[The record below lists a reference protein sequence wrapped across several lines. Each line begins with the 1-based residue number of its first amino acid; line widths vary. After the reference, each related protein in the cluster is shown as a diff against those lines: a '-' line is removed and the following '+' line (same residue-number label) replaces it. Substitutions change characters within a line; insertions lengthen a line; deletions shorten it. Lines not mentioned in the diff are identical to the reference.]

1 MFPEYFLVGNY
12 HHVLGASP
20 DGDGWEVCWKLDG
33 KLGGGDGAT
42 VWLSSGSGSADGP
55 VSTNEGFRDPKS
67 SFGVRFSGG
76 SIFSGS
82 IGSALS
88 GSASSSS
95 LAFLFFL
102 FFLPFSFLGE
112 SSQLDDVSSLGD
124 VSSLAVVSSDDS
136 EEPSRLA
143 MSMPFDATLAPGL
156 LSPQP
161 SQNVR

>member
-1 MFPEYFLVGNY
+1 MRSGRSCARL
-12 HHVLGASP
+12 
-20 DGDGWEVCWKLDG
+20 EVCWKLDWKLEG
-33 KLGGGDGAT
+33 KLGGADAT

-55 VSTNEGFRDPKS
+55 VSTNEGFWDPKLS
-67 SFGVRFSGG
+67 LGVMLSGG

-82 IGSALS
+82 RGAALS

-95 LAFLFFL
+95 SSLLFLLFL
-102 FFLPFSFLGE
+102 LFLPFSFLGD

-143 MSMPFDATLAPGL
+143 ISMPFVATLSPGL

-161 SQNVR
+161 SQNDR

>member
-1 MFPEYFLVGNY
+1 MG
-12 HHVLGASP
+12 
-20 DGDGWEVCWKLDG
+20 
-33 KLGGGDGAT
+33 
-42 VWLSSGSGSADGP
+42 
-55 VSTNEGFRDPKS
+55 
-67 SFGVRFSGG
+67 SGG

-82 IGSALS
+82 MGSALS

-95 LAFLFFL
+95 SFFPFLLFLLFLFFS
-102 FFLPFSFLGE
+102 FFGESLGE
-112 SSQLDDVSSLGD
+112 SSQLDEVSSLVDD
-124 VSSLAVVSSDDS
+124 VLSDDS